1 MKIEY
6 VPFYGGSKSFSI
18 NLANLHVADA
28 VFDDETST
36 WNIKSFLTTPPH
48 FLALL
53 VSSET
58 EVRQVIRQHVEEQF
72 AMIEWPDEETVHD
85 CPELKS
91 LLKAEIDIIRKHLN
105 RHMWFQHI
113 SDEQL
118 AAMDFAKKF
127 GWVMKELYCLHA
139 CKKKL
144 KCMHAMHLRQ
154 GAIEENPAGLEK

>member
-6 VPFYGGSKSFSI
+6 VSYGKSYSVK
-18 NLANLHVADA
+18 LMALHIADA
-28 VFDDETST
+28 VYDEGTQS
-36 WNIKSFLTTPPH
+36 WNVRSFLTMPESVIATVVP
-48 FLALL
+48 
-53 VSSET
+53 SEP
-58 EVRQVIRQHVEEQF
+58 EVRRIIRQHVEEQF
-72 AMIEWPDEETVHD
+72 AAIEWPDEETVHD

-91 LLKAEIDIIRKHLN
+91 LLKAEIDIIKKHLN

-139 CKKKL
+139 CKKRH
-144 KCMHAMHLRQ
+144 KCHHAMQLRQ
-154 GAIEENPAGLEK
+154 GEIEVNPEGMDK